1 MYFHNANIYFQQ
13 DLLSN
18 NAYNA
23 THFQQ
28 ENTVSNLRAEKQKKK
43 DELFTGI
50 KINLICMVFY
60 VNRF

>member
-23 THFQQ
+23 TYFQQ
-28 ENTVSNLRAEKQKKK
+28 ENTVSNLRAEKQKKEG
-43 DELFTGI
+43 ELFTGI